1 MSVNVKVNE
10 NKSKV
15 TILQKGA
22 GKLKQGDFFYTIQE
36 YINKGYALP
45 LEPNNWDRPLRNFQG
60 IATGRVVLY
69 AEGKDPSLNKAEKVE
84 KEVVEETPELPDDK
98 TVTDTAEKEVVTP
111 KVEDKPQAKKPSKAT
126 KKSK

>member
-60 IATGRVVLY
+60 NATGRVVLY
-69 AEGKDPSLNKAEKVE
+69 AEGKDPSLDKVKEVE
-84 KEVVEETPELPDDK
+84 KEVAEETPELPDNK
-98 TVTDTAEKEVVTP
+98 TVTDTAEKEVASP
-111 KVEDKPQAKKPSKAT
+111 KVADKPQTKKASKAT
-126 KKSK
+126 KTPK